1 MVLQPFLH
9 LKPVEQK
16 LDLQALV
23 QHLFLCRF
31 LEYMRNMNHPQ
42 PYLTNR
48 HYFYF
53 HSSLLTLNHYQH

>member
-1 MVLQPFLH
+1 MVLQTFLH

-48 HYFYF
+48 HYFYIVAF
-53 HSSLLTLNHYQH
+53 